1 MDGHPNK
8 WSILGI
14 LFLIRC
20 FSGVQ
25 FQSIAAVSSDF
36 IDGFGISLFYY
47 GVIFASFALPGA
59 LISFPGSAAALRWGS
74 KRLMHLSV
82 GLMLAGSVITVV
94 GQSPEM
100 QYLAR
105 IVAGTGA
112 ALITVIIAN
121 ILTEVFDRKNIATAM
136 AIYICSWPFGFSFAL
151 VFLPPLYNAW
161 GGMVG
166 LGVIGLAFAILW
178 VVAAIWV
185 PSSKAHAASSPLAQA
200 QFAAAWRDKPFV
212 YQLLL
217 VSFSFGVINAVIN
230 NIGVFGPLFLQEAGV
245 GFAQSALI
253 ISTCYW
259 LTAFSVPLTGLL
271 SDRLGL
277 YDFQVIASTAL
288 FSAMV
293 LLFSLGF
300 APILSLIAIGVL
312 SGFHAGPILRSLALI
327 SDRFGVEKE
336 VTLGVFFALA
346 YFLSF
351 FLTVVF
357 GLAAEMA
364 QSASA
369 AFTLAGLLLAT
380 VCMSWWLFG
389 RAHIQSG
396 QQVEA

>member
-1 MDGHPNK
+1 MNGHPRK

-59 LISFPGSAAALRWGS
+59 IISLPGSAAALKWGA
-74 KRLMHLSV
+74 KHLMHWSV
-82 GLMLAGSVITVV
+82 GLMLAGSVITVF
-94 GQSPEM
+94 GQSAEM

-105 IVAGTGA
+105 VVAGTGA

-121 ILTEVFDRKNIATAM
+121 ILAEVFDRKNMATAM
-136 AIYICSWPFGFSFAL
+136 AIYICSWPFGFSLAL
-151 VFLPPLYNAW
+151 VFLPSLYSAW

-166 LGVIGLAFAILW
+166 LGVIGLAFAMLW

-185 PSSKAHAASSPLAQA
+185 PDSQSQKTPKPLAKTD
-200 QFAAAWRDKPFV
+200 FAAALRDRPFV

-245 GFAQSALI
+245 GFTHSAQI

-271 SDRLGL
+271 SDRLGW

-288 FSAMV
+288 FAAMV

-300 APILSLIAIGVL
+300 APILSLIAIGIL

-351 FLTVVF
+351 LLTVLF
-357 GLAAEMA
+357 GIAAEYA
-364 QSASA
+364 KTASA
-369 AFTLAGLLLAT
+369 AFTLAGSLLAT
-380 VCMSWWLFG
+380 VCFTWWMFS
-389 RAHIQSG
+389 RAQSESAKR
-396 QQVEA
+396 VSA